1 MRIGSI
7 LGWLS
12 RVLVLTAVLV
22 VVAGD
27 LVAQGRGSSFGG
39 SRGASRSYSVP
50 RSAPPPS
57 SFGGSRSYSV
67 PRSAPP
73 PSSFGGSRSYSV
85 PRSSLPPSS
94 FGRSGSGGS
103 PVALP
108 RSSNRSTW
116 SLGTPLGSPDSYR
129 RSYGIP
135 RRQEVRTIT
144 TPEGQRNVILHSY
157 GGYADGLL
165 MGYLM
170 GQTSWLWFT
179 PFHPAFYYSQ
189 PYYVPRPD
197 GTVEYYPPTFS
208 PAKVIFMLI
217 VVGTIAFIVWVIIRT
232 RRAQRRMLAAG
243 DLSRSSFGG

>member
-1 MRIGSI
+1 
-7 LGWLS
+7 
-12 RVLVLTAVLV
+12 
-22 VVAGD
+22 
-27 LVAQGRGSSFGG
+27 
-39 SRGASRSYSVP
+39 
-50 RSAPPPS
+50 
-57 SFGGSRSYSV
+57 
-67 PRSAPP
+67 
-73 PSSFGGSRSYSV
+73 
-85 PRSSLPPSS
+85 
-94 FGRSGSGGS
+94 
-103 PVALP
+103 
-108 RSSNRSTW
+108 
-116 SLGTPLGSPDSYR
+116 
-129 RSYGIP
+129 
-135 RRQEVRTIT
+135 
-144 TPEGQRNVILHSY
+144 
-157 GGYADGLL
+157 